1 MVGTGLVRSL
11 NDGQEPYSIQYSRY
25 NITSFNNLVTD
36 MHMGGTDPMH
46 TALGNAAVYHM
57 NNCCCPVD
65 ANGAE
70 PGALVR
76 VMHVGVRTSTG
87 FHIKQN
93 AVRANI
99 NLTRAMILESERRL
113 VEIGYPLPLDLAGK
127 IRLSLEFF
135 YGTQNN
141 SSVPRPT
148 RKSAR
153 LLPNDPAL
161 EDQRCACL
169 TMLDHR

>member
-11 NDGQEPYSIQYSRY
+11 NDGQEPYSIQYSRS
-25 NITSFNNLVTD
+25 NVASFNNLVTD
-36 MHMGGTDPMH
+36 MHMGGADPMH
-46 TALGNAAVYHM
+46 IALGNAPVYHM
-57 NNCCCPVD
+57 NNCCCPID

-70 PGALVR
+70 SGTLVR
-76 VMHVGVRTSTG
+76 VMHIGARTCTG

-99 NLTRAMILESERRL
+99 NLTRAIFLESERRL
-113 VEIGYPLPLDLAGK
+113 TEIGYPLPLDMAGK
-127 IRLSLEFF
+127 LRLPMEFF

-148 RKSAR
+148 RTPSH
-153 LLPNDPAL
+153 LSP
-161 EDQRCACL
+161 EDQRCGCL